1 MSEYPILF
9 NGEMVR
15 AILEG
20 HKTQTR
26 RPIDASS
33 IAESPHGGMIFFC
46 KGPHHGNMVKPKYCP
61 YGQPGDILWVR
72 ETWRAYQLREEEGV
86 QFRADGAC
94 QQLPDEMEVE
104 ELLQYQNAENYDDDP
119 PNHGSWRPSIH
130 MPHWASRIDL
140 RVKSVR
146 IQRVQDITE
155 EDAWAEGAEKGEPWD
170 NGEGWFPKLEPI
182 FNKQGKHV
190 CDQGFEDA
198 REWFAWNW
206 NRIYGEDN
214 FDDSNPWVW
223 AIEFE
228 RVKP

>member
-72 ETWRAYQLREEEGV
+72 ETWQTTRSLDHCKPSGIAHGASIQYI
-86 QFRADGAC
+86 ADGWNKGFG
-94 QQLPDEMEVE
+94 LPD
-104 ELLQYQNAENYDDDP
+104 AGK
-119 PNHGSWRPSIH
+119 HRPSIF
-130 MPHWASRIDL
+130 MIPWMSRIRL

-146 IQRVQDITE
+146 VERVQDITE
-155 EDAWAEGAEKGEPWD
+155 EDSIAEGVRPALCMVTPGSTNATPIYRSAFMDTWNATYRTWD
-170 NGEGWFPKLEPI
+170 
-182 FNKQGKHV
+182 
-190 CDQGFEDA
+190 A
-198 REWFAWNW
+198 
-206 NRIYGEDN
+206 
-214 FDDSNPWVW
+214 NPWVW

-228 RVKP
+228 RVEVL